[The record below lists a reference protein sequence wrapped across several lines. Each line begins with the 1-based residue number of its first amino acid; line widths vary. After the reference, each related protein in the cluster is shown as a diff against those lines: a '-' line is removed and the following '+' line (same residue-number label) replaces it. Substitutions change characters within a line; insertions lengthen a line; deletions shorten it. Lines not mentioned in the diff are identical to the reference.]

1 MKSFKLTFLPSVKN
15 EFSNDP
21 LIENWVKQLT
31 DSYDFIKVEYP
42 SNKEEAII
50 HLRDSD
56 AVYGVLTEDLLLQCN
71 NLKWLQAPQAAP
83 PMLPPPKLLSRRRP
97 TLPFSSTWHASPSR
111 APPPAAVRPA

>member
-42 SNKEEAII
+42 SNKEEAIL

-56 AVYGVLTEDLLLQCN
+56 AVYGVLTEDLLLQCI

-83 PMLPPPKLLSRRRP
+83 PPDYYYLKL
-97 TLPFSSTWHASPSR
+97 TLLVVLLLMPFLEL
-111 APPPAAVRPA
+111 